1 MVQKDTKM
9 KETDY
14 IRFDWAIK
22 RMLRDKANFAILE
35 GLISVLLN
43 NKVKITEVLESESN
57 QQTVEDK
64 FNRVDLMVKSEND
77 DIFIVEVQLTRD
89 LHFMKRIL
97 YGTSKAITEHIKL
110 GDSYKNVKKIY
121 SINVL
126 YFDLGKGEDYLYHG
140 KTTFTGC
147 FKKDELKVKKKEF
160 EALEGDTKARFVD
173 TDIFPEY
180 YLIRVNKFNDVA
192 KTPIEEWMAFLKDGN
207 IRKDTTTPGLKE
219 AEKKLRIANM
229 SENERK
235 EYFAHVD
242 AIMSQNDTIETYRA
256 EGENVGFA
264 KGRAEGIAEGRAKGR
279 AEGIAEGRA
288 EGRAEGELAMLS
300 KLVLSKKK
308 NGLTASEIANMLEID
323 VEVVKEILKNQ
334 K

>member
-1 MVQKDTKM
+1 MKDT
-9 KETDY
+9 DH

-22 RMLRDKANFAILE
+22 QMLRDKANFVILE

-57 QQTVEDK
+57 QQTLEDK
-64 FNRVDLMVKSEND
+64 FNRVDLMVKSED
-77 DIFIVEVQLTRD
+77 GEIFIVEVQLTRD

-97 YGTSKAITEHIKL
+97 YGTSKAVTEHIKL
-110 GDSYKNVKKIY
+110 GESYKNVKKIY

-147 FKKDELKVKKKEF
+147 FKKDELKVKKKEM
-160 EALEGDTKARFVD
+160 EALDGDSKARFVD

-180 YLIRVNKFNDVA
+180 YLIRVNKFNEVA
-192 KTPIEEWMAFLKDGN
+192 KTPIEEWMAFLKNGE
-207 IRKDTTTPGLKE
+207 IRKNTNTPGLKE
-219 AEKKLRIANM
+219 AEEKLRISNM
-229 SENERK
+229 SEQERK

-242 AIMSQNDTIETYRA
+242 AIMSQNDTIETYRT
-256 EGENVGFA
+256 EGETIGFA
-264 KGRAEGIAEGRAKGR
+264 KGK

-288 EGRAEGELAMLS
+288 EGDAIGMQKKTFEIAKILKDQGVDLDTIKNAGGLS
-300 KLVLSKKK
+300 KE
-308 NGLTASEIANMLEID
+308 EIGHL
-323 VEVVKEILKNQ
+323 
-334 K
+334 

>member
-1 MVQKDTKM
+1 MKD
-9 KETDY
+9 TDY

-22 RMLRDKANFAILE
+22 RMLRDKANFVILE

-64 FNRVDLMVKSEND
+64 FNRVDLMVKSED
-77 DIFIVEVQLTRD
+77 GEIFIVEVQLTRD

-97 YGTSKAITEHIKL
+97 YGTSKAVTEHIKL
-110 GDSYKNVKKIY
+110 GESYKNVKKIY

-147 FKKDELKVKKKEF
+147 FKKDELKVKKKEM
-160 EALEGDTKARFVD
+160 EALDGDPKARFVD

-180 YLIRVNKFNDVA
+180 YLIRVNKFNEVA
-192 KTPIEEWMAFLKDGN
+192 KTPIEEWMAFLKNGE
-207 IRKDTTTPGLKE
+207 IRKDTNTPGLKE
-219 AEKKLRIANM
+219 AEEKLRISNM
-229 SENERK
+229 SEQERK

-242 AIMSQNDTIETYRA
+242 AIMSQNDTIETYRT
-256 EGENVGFA
+256 EGETIGFA
-264 KGRAEGIAEGRAKGR
+264 KGL
-279 AEGIAEGRA
+279 
-288 EGRAEGELAMLS
+288 AEGEAIGMQ
-300 KLVLSKKK
+300 KK
-308 NGLTASEIANMLEID
+308 TIEIA
-323 VEVVKEILKNQ
+323 KILKGQ
-334 K
+334 GVDIDTIKKASGLSEEEIEHL

>member
-1 MVQKDTKM
+1 MKD
-9 KETDY
+9 TDY

-22 RMLRDKANFAILE
+22 RMLRDKANFVILE

-64 FNRVDLMVKSEND
+64 FNRVDLMVKSED
-77 DIFIVEVQLTRD
+77 GEIFIVEVQLTRD

-97 YGTSKAITEHIKL
+97 YGTSKAVTEHIKL
-110 GDSYKNVKKIY
+110 GESYKNVKKIY

-147 FKKDELKVKKKEF
+147 FKKDELKVKKKEL
-160 EALEGDTKARFVD
+160 EALDGDTKARFVD

-180 YLIRVNKFNDVA
+180 YLIRVNKFNEVA
-192 KTPIEEWMAFLKDGN
+192 KTPIEEWMAFLKNGE

-219 AEKKLRIANM
+219 AEEKLRISNM
-229 SENERK
+229 SEKERK

-242 AIMSQNDTIETYRA
+242 AIMSQNDTIETYRT
-256 EGENVGFA
+256 EGETIGFVKGRA
-264 KGRAEGIAEGRAKGR
+264 EGRAEGIAEGERNLLTKQVLAKKEKG
-279 AEGIAEGRA
+279 
-288 EGRAEGELAMLS
+288 
-300 KLVLSKKK
+300 K
-308 NGLTASEIANMLEID
+308 TASEIAEMLEVDIKV
-323 VEVVKEILKNQ
+323 VEEILNEE
-334 K
+334 